1 MSDTDLSSFRKEID
15 AIDAEL
21 HALLVRRAGVSEK
34 VRSIKTDDSLKLRP
48 GREANILR
56 ALIARHT
63 GSFPKAQLV
72 RIWREILTASLAM
85 QGPFSVAVYATETA
99 HSFWDLARDHF
110 GSGLISWKFGTTRRV
125 VETVASGQCTIGIL
139 PEPDPQDLDPWWQY
153 LLASPNAANEG
164 RPIRVIAKL
173 PFARAGHPHGGTEA
187 VIVARAE
194 PEQSGQD
201 RTYLAIDL
209 SADYSTDMFLTEVAE
224 CGFTGAVVRSKWQD
238 PQDRKR
244 WVHLVEIEGFVAPE
258 DKRIA
263 EARRIFDKSFNE
275 IIVVGGFAEPL
286 VLDMPSQATQPS
298 GTANRART
306 R

>member
-1 MSDTDLSSFRKEID
+1 MSEPDLSAFRKEID

-21 HALLVRRAGVSEK
+21 HALLVRRAEVSEK
-34 VRSIKTDDSLKLRP
+34 VRAIKTDDGLKLRP

-56 ALIARHT
+56 ALLARHT
-63 GSFPKAQLV
+63 GPFPKPQLV
-72 RIWREILTASLAM
+72 RIWREILSASLAM

-99 HSFWDLARDHF
+99 HSFWDLSRDHF
-110 GSGLISWKFGTTRRV
+110 GAGIVSWKFGTTRRV
-125 VETVASGQCTIGIL
+125 VETVVSGQCTVGIL
-139 PEPDPQDLDPWWQY
+139 PEPDPQDSDPWWQY
-153 LLASPNAANEG
+153 LLSRANAANDG
-164 RPIRVIAKL
+164 KPIRVIAKL
-173 PFARAGHPHGGTEA
+173 PFARLNAPYGATDA

-244 WVHLVEIEGFVAPE
+244 WVHLVETEGFVAAD

-286 VLDMPSQATQPS
+286 VFDEAARQAS
-298 GTANRART
+298 AARARA